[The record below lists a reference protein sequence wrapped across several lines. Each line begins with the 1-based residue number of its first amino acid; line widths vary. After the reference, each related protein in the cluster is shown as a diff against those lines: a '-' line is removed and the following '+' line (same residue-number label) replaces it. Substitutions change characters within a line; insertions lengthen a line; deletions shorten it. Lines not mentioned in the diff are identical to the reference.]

1 MESNIPYINA
11 ETSALVDKELMGTY
25 NYSID
30 QLMEIAGLT
39 VAKVVNNEFISKLKS
54 SKEKNIKIITLC
66 GPGNNGGDG
75 LVASRY
81 LKEFG
86 NDVEILY
93 PKKNTK
99 NPLYTRLITQCENY
113 EININEKILEKKEDY
128 EKIFAQYD
136 IILDAL
142 FGFSFKGEIREPFKT
157 IIDAMKKF
165 ENNIISIDIPSGFD
179 IDKGNIFETFVP
191 MGLVSLTLP
200 KLCSKNF
207 EGEHYLGGRFVP
219 KKLFEKFNLKC
230 DELYKNCDDLYVKI

>member
-1 MESNIPYINA
+1 METNNIPYINA

-39 VAKVVNNEFISKLKS
+39 VAKVVNQEYVLKS
-54 SKEKNIKIITLC
+54 KQNNLKIITLC

-86 NDVEILY
+86 NEVEILY

-99 NPLYTRLITQCENY
+99 NPLYERLITQCQNY
-113 EININEKILEKKEDY
+113 GILINEKIFETKEEY
-128 EKIFAQYD
+128 EKIFEQND
-136 IILDAL
+136 IIIDAL
-142 FGFSFKGEIREPFKT
+142 FGFSFKGEIRQPFKT

-165 ENNIISIDIPSGFD
+165 ENKIISVDIPSGFD
-179 IDKGNIFETFVP
+179 IDKGNIFDTFIP
-191 MGLVSLTLP
+191 KGLVSLTLP
-200 KLCSKNF
+200 KLCSKDF
-207 EGEHYLGGRFVP
+207 KGEHFLGGRFVP
-219 KKLFEKFNLKC
+219 KKLFEKFNLNC
-230 DELYKNCDDLYVKI
+230 DNLYKKSPDLYVKI

>member
-39 VAKVVNNEFISKLKS
+39 VAKVVNQEYILKS
-54 SKEKNIKIITLC
+54 SKKNLKIITLC

-86 NDVEILY
+86 NDVEIYY

-99 NPLYTRLITQCENY
+99 NPLYTRLIAQCENY
-113 EININEKILEKKEDY
+113 EIKINEKILEKKEDY
-128 EKIFAQYD
+128 EKIFEQCD

-165 ENNIISIDIPSGFD
+165 ENKIISVDIPSGFD
-179 IDKGNIFETFVP
+179 IDKGNIFDTFVP
-191 MGLVSLTLP
+191 KGLVSLTLP

-207 EGEHYLGGRFVP
+207 GGEHYLGGRFVP

-230 DELYKNCDDLYVKI
+230 DELYKNFSDLYVKI

>member
-1 MESNIPYINA
+1 MESNNIPYINA

-39 VAKVVNNEFISKLKS
+39 VAKVVNQEYVLKS
-54 SKEKNIKIITLC
+54 KQNNLKIITLC

-86 NDVEILY
+86 NEVEILY

-99 NPLYTRLITQCENY
+99 NPLYERLITQCQNY
-113 EININEKILEKKEDY
+113 GILINEKIFETKEEY
-128 EKIFAQYD
+128 EKIFEKND
-136 IILDAL
+136 ITIDAL

-157 IIDAMKKF
+157 IIEAMKKF
-165 ENNIISIDIPSGFD
+165 ENKIISVDIPSGFD
-179 IDKGNIFETFVP
+179 IDKGNIFDTFIP
-191 MGLVSLTLP
+191 KGLVSLTLP
-200 KLCSKNF
+200 KLCSKDF
-207 EGEHYLGGRFVP
+207 KGEHFLGGRFVP
-219 KKLFEKFNLKC
+219 KKLFEKFNLNC
-230 DELYKNCDDLYVKI
+230 CNLYQNCSDLYVKI

>member
-39 VAKVVNNEFISKLKS
+39 VAKVVNNEFISK
-54 SKEKNIKIITLC
+54 EKKIKIITLC

-93 PKKNTK
+93 K
-99 NPLYTRLITQCENY
+99 LI
-113 EININEKILEKKEDY
+113 KII
-128 EKIFAQYD
+128 KI
-136 IILDAL
+136 
-142 FGFSFKGEIREPFKT
+142 
-157 IIDAMKKF
+157 
-165 ENNIISIDIPSGFD
+165 
-179 IDKGNIFETFVP
+179 
-191 MGLVSLTLP
+191 
-200 KLCSKNF
+200 
-207 EGEHYLGGRFVP
+207 
-219 KKLFEKFNLKC
+219 
-230 DELYKNCDDLYVKI
+230 